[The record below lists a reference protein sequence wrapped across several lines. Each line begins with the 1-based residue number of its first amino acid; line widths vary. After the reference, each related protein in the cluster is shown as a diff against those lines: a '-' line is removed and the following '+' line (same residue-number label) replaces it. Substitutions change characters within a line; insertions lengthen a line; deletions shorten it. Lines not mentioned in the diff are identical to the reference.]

1 MTSETFSRF
10 TALVAEATERRFLK
24 KLVASKPADRTVL
37 RKCGQ
42 LIEIGGAPV
51 LQLETRKADGKALHE
66 NIGSGDRAALA
77 AALAGFSQINLI
89 GDGAEAEYRRSKSGS
104 ETVLGEKKFAAAC
117 GVYGKTVTLPAH
129 NRAKAYT
136 FDGSEPFLAAL
147 GIADAHGRIY
157 DKKQPKFRQINR
169 FIEHVAEIYRYL
181 PKTGRL
187 NVLDLCCG
195 KSYLSFAI
203 YHYLT
208 LTMGRE
214 VEMVGIDRKADVI
227 AFCSE
232 TAADLG
238 YSGLS
243 FHACDIDDYPYAS
256 PVHLTVSLHACDIA
270 TDIVLGKAIAL
281 GSEVI
286 LSTPC
291 CQKELLQNLT
301 THDFDFITKYP
312 MLKKKFCDAATDALR
327 LCRLEAAGY
336 DAAALE
342 LTDPDDTPKNILLR
356 AVKRGDF
363 DPSAPRAKAAK
374 AEFDAL
380 CLSLV
385 GDKPLWLKG

>member
-1 MTSETFSRF
+1 MSETLSRF
-10 TALVAEATERRFLK
+10 AALVSAAAERRYLK
-24 KLVASKPADRTVL
+24 KLVASKPADRAVL
-37 RKCGQ
+37 RINGQ
-42 LIEIGGAPV
+42 LIELGGKPV
-51 LQLETRKADGKALHE
+51 LQLETRTADGKALHE
-66 NIGSGDRAALA
+66 NIGTADADRLA
-77 AALAGFSQINLI
+77 AALCGFAQVNLI

-104 ETVLGEKKFAAAC
+104 ETILGETKFAAAC
-117 GVYGKTVTLPAH
+117 AAYGKTIALPAH

-147 GIADAHGRIY
+147 GIADAHGRVY

-181 PKTGRL
+181 PKTGKL

-208 LTMGRE
+208 VTMGRE

-227 AFCSE
+227 AFCAE

-243 FHACDIDDYPYAS
+243 FHTCDIDDYPYAS

-281 GSEVI
+281 GSGVI

-291 CQKELLQNLT
+291 CQKELLQNLD
-301 THDFDFITKYP
+301 THAFDFITKYP

-356 AVKRGDF
+356 AVKRPHF
-363 DPSAPRAKAAK
+363 DADAPEAKEAKAR
-374 AEFDAL
+374 FDAL
-380 CLSLV
+380 CTSLV
-385 GDKPLWLKG
+385 GEKKLYLKG

>member
-1 MTSETFSRF
+1 MSETLSRF
-10 TALVAEATERRFLK
+10 TALVAEAAARRFLK
-24 KLVASKPADRTVL
+24 KLVASKPADRAVL
-37 RKCGQ
+37 RKNGQ
-42 LIEIGGAPV
+42 LVEIGGAPI
-51 LQLETRKADGKALHE
+51 LQIETRTADGKALHE
-66 NIGSGDRAALA
+66 NIGMDDMDKLA
-77 AALAGFSQINLI
+77 AALCGFAQINLI

-104 ETVLGEKKFAAAC
+104 ETILGEKKFAAATAA
-117 GVYGKTVTLPAH
+117 YGKTIALPAH
-129 NRAKAYT
+129 NRVKVYT

-147 GIADAHGRIY
+147 GIADAHGRVY

-181 PKTGRL
+181 PKSGKL

-208 LTMGRE
+208 VTMGRE

-227 AFCSE
+227 AFCAE
-232 TAADLG
+232 AAADLG

-270 TDIVLGKAIAL
+270 ADIVLGKAISL
-281 GSEVI
+281 GADVI

-291 CQKELLQNLT
+291 CQKELLQNLD
-301 THDFDFITKYP
+301 THAYDFITKYP

-327 LCRLEAAGY
+327 LARLEAAGY
-336 DAAALE
+336 DAVALE

-356 AVKRGDF
+356 AVKRPHFNAD
-363 DPSAPRAKAAK
+363 APEAKAAK
-374 AEFDAL
+374 AQFDAL
-380 CLSLV
+380 CVSLV
-385 GDKPLWLKG
+385 GDKKLYLKG